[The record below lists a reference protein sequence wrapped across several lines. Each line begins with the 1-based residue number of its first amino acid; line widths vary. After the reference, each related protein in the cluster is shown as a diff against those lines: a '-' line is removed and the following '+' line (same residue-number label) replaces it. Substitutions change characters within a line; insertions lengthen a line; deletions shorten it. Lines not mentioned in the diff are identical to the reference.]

1 MLTPGL
7 SWSVLVVVVVVRG
20 VPVTV
25 VDVVHV
31 VVMHD
36 GFVTARLSVLVV
48 VDGVMLDVGG
58 VGGHVRDPV
67 QEATAAERGF
77 AFAYATMLAA

>member
-1 MLTPGL
+1 M
-7 SWSVLVVVVVVRG
+7 LVVVVVVRG

-25 VDVVHV
+25 VDVVHM
-31 VVMHD
+31 VVMLD
-36 GFVTARLSVLVV
+36 GFVTARLPVLVV
-48 VDGVMLDVGG
+48 LNRVMLDVGG
-58 VGGHVRDPV
+58 VGGHIRDAV

>member
-1 MLTPGL
+1 MPTPGL
-7 SWSVLVVVVVVRG
+7 SWSVLVVVVAMRG

-48 VDGVMLDVGG
+48 VDRVMLDVGG
-58 VGGHVRDPV
+58 VGRHVRNPC
-67 QEATAAERGF
+67 QEAAAAERGF

>member
-1 MLTPGL
+1 
-7 SWSVLVVVVVVRG
+7 
-20 VPVTV
+20 
-25 VDVVHV
+25 
-31 VVMHD
+31 MHD